1 MKFNKDNFKQI
12 VLYIIN
18 KISGSELGK
27 TKLHKILVLSDL
39 EKYMKLN
46 DTITGEIYIRNYYG
60 PTSKHLQE
68 ILDELENERAI
79 KVNRI
84 DDDSMWLFYPE
95 KQADISFLSEKD
107 VSIINNKIEYLRQ
120 FKAIDLSMI
129 THTPYWQALK
139 NGDEMQIEL
148 YAEEMFIDNNIN
160 VELDKIDA

>member
-39 EKYMKLN
+39 EKYVKLN

-95 KQADISFLSEKD
+95 KQLYLSYFL
-107 VSIINNKIEYLRQ
+107 
-120 FKAIDLSMI
+120 F
-129 THTPYWQALK
+129 HW
-139 NGDEMQIEL
+139 
-148 YAEEMFIDNNIN
+148 
-160 VELDKIDA
+160 